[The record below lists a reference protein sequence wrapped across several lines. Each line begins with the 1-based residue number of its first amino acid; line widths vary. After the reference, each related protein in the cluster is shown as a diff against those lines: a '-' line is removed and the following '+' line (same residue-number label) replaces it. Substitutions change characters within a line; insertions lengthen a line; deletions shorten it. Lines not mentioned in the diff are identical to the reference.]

1 MTCLEKALKCEIYGI
16 YNERKGGEQMYDN
29 DILYWMWLKSMP
41 GVGSVT
47 MMNLYNSFGS
57 IEKVYMNEDANRY
70 SFVDKIKPSVANML
84 AQNKDLSELER
95 LLDYMR
101 ESDIKYITI
110 EDNDY
115 PKLLK
120 EIYDYP
126 PVLFYKGE
134 NILSDN
140 IPKIAMVG
148 SRNASNYGLN
158 VARQF
163 AKIFS
168 DNGLDVVSG
177 LALGIDAA
185 SHLGALDGRGDTIGV
200 LGCGV
205 DRIYPA
211 RNRVVYER
219 IINEGG
225 MVISEHL
232 PGTAPKA
239 EFFPARNR
247 IISGLCYGTLVVEA
261 SYKSGSLITARCAN
275 EQGRNVYAIPG
286 NITSKISGGCNRLI
300 KDGAGIVLN
309 VKDVFEDLYYV
320 LKSLPNNK
328 DLNIKKME
336 DASKIKNFSVN
347 EENVKDIEFKKEKRE
362 ENYGIKQNNFIE
374 KFDLSE
380 DERKV
385 LIQISNGSN
394 TADLIC
400 KNTNL
405 YDIIHSLTKLLLIQY
420 FYF

>member
-1 MTCLEKALKCEIYGI
+1 
-16 YNERKGGEQMYDN
+16 MYDN

-177 LALGIDAA
+177 LALDIDAA

-275 EQGRNVYAIPG
+275 EQSPEGV
-286 NITSKISGGCNRLI
+286 RL
-300 KDGAGIVLN
+300 
-309 VKDVFEDLYYV
+309 
-320 LKSLPNNK
+320 
-328 DLNIKKME
+328 
-336 DASKIKNFSVN
+336 
-347 EENVKDIEFKKEKRE
+347 
-362 ENYGIKQNNFIE
+362 
-374 KFDLSE
+374 
-380 DERKV
+380 
-385 LIQISNGSN
+385 
-394 TADLIC
+394 
-400 KNTNL
+400 
-405 YDIIHSLTKLLLIQY
+405 
-420 FYF
+420 

>member
-1 MTCLEKALKCEIYGI
+1 
-16 YNERKGGEQMYDN
+16 MYDDN
-29 DILYWMWLKSMP
+29 ILYWMWLKSMP

-57 IEKVYMNEDANRY
+57 IEKVYMNKDVKRY
-70 SFVDKIKPSVANML
+70 SFVDKIKPSIADRL
-84 AQNKDLSELER
+84 AQNKDLSEIER

-110 EDNDY
+110 EDDDY
-115 PKLLK
+115 PKMLK

-134 NILSDN
+134 NILNDN

-148 SRNASNYGLN
+148 SRNPTNYGLDI
-158 VARQF
+158 ARHF

-168 DNGLDVVSG
+168 ENGLDVVSG

-185 SHLGALDGRGDTIGV
+185 SHLGALDGGGDTIGV

-211 RNRVVYER
+211 RNRVIYER

-225 MVISEHL
+225 MVISEQL

-275 EQGRNVYAIPG
+275 EQGRSVYAIPG

-300 KDGAGIVLN
+300 KDGATIVLN

-320 LKSLPNNK
+320 LKSLPNDK
-328 DLNIKKME
+328 DLDINLNIKKIE
-336 DASKIKNFSVN
+336 DDSRVKDFSTK
-347 EENVKDIEFKKEKRE
+347 EENVKFENLDKIKKKQ
-362 ENYGIKQNNFIE
+362 NYDIKQNNFIE
-374 KFDLSE
+374 NLELNE
-380 DERKV
+380 DERSV
-385 LIQISNGSN
+385 LTQISNGNN

-405 YDIIHSLTKLLLIQY
+405 KINNINSILTMLEIRGIVNVAGSKIEILNQ
-420 FYF
+420 

>member
-1 MTCLEKALKCEIYGI
+1 
-16 YNERKGGEQMYDN
+16 
-29 DILYWMWLKSMP
+29 
-41 GVGSVT
+41 
-47 MMNLYNSFGS
+47 
-57 IEKVYMNEDANRY
+57 
-70 SFVDKIKPSVANML
+70 
-84 AQNKDLSELER
+84 
-95 LLDYMR
+95 MR

-405 YDIIHSLTKLLLIQY
+405 KINNINSILTMLEIRGIVNVAGSKIEILNQQ
-420 FYF
+420 